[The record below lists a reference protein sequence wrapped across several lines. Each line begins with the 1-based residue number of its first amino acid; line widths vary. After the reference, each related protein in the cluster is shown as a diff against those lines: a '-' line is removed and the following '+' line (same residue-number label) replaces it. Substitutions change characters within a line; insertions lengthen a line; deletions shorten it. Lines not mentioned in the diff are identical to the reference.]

1 MKRLLLFALVTPLL
15 GGCIWNR
22 AKVND
27 AEVAARAAA
36 IVPGKTH
43 AEELPKLM
51 GTVPSS
57 VIPLKDGRTVYAF
70 SYGDA
75 KTEGFTLLLFT
86 LSKTNSAFSAVYVFT
101 DMKGVVRHVE
111 ASPAP
116 ETAWEAWPFGE

>member
-1 MKRLLLFALVTPLL
+1 MKGLLSIALAAPLL

-27 AEVAARAAA
+27 AGVAARAEA
-36 IVPGKTH
+36 IVPGVTR
-43 AEELPKLM
+43 AEELPGLM

-57 VIPLKDGRTVYAF
+57 VIPLKDGRVVYAF

-75 KTEGFTLLLFT
+75 KTEGFTLILFT

-101 DMKGVVRHVE
+101 DAAGVVRRVE

-116 ETAWEAWPFGE
+116 VTDWETWPFGE